1 MTQSAEQASI
11 DEQAALW
18 HARLDAADMDWDA
31 FGLWLDADPRHR
43 EAYDAIAL
51 LDADITDHRDQIA
64 TLLPANDRSEA
75 PAKPRGIGFWRIGG
89 GMAVAAAIAA
99 IVAPQLPFF
108 ATEALVAY
116 RSGAEGTQ
124 TLHLKDGSSI
134 ILDRNS
140 ALAMRKDGSEIQMAQ
155 GSAYFDIKH
164 DPSRTLTIKLGD
176 YEVRDIG
183 TRFDV
188 TRIKDHIAVAVAE
201 GQVTVGPA
209 GSAGSVLAS
218 GHRIDIS
225 PRTDEAVIRKVD
237 TANIGRWQDG
247 RLVYQNSPLALVAV
261 DLSRYAGRT
270 VSADPS
276 VADMRVSGVFT
287 IGDGSRLVG
296 QIEALLPVKAL
307 VEGGGV
313 RFVRARTR

>member
-1 MTQSAEQASI
+1 MTQSAERALI

-43 EAYDAIAL
+43 DAYDAIAL
-51 LDADITDHRDQIA
+51 LDADITDHRDRIA
-64 TLLPANDRSEA
+64 AFLPANDPGELSDRPRS
-75 PAKPRGIGFWRIGG
+75 PGFWRIGG

-99 IVAPQLPFF
+99 MIAPQLPFF

-116 RSGAEGTQ
+116 RSGASETR

-140 ALAMRKDGSEIQMAQ
+140 QLAMRRDGSEIQMAQ
-155 GSAYFDIKH
+155 GGAYFDIRH

-201 GQVTVGPA
+201 GQVTVAPA
-209 GSAGSVLAS
+209 GGGGSVLSS

-237 TANIGRWQDG
+237 IANIGRWKDG

-307 VEGGGV
+307 VEGGRV
-313 RFVRARTR
+313 RFVRARAR